1 MEGVGNVVAVDG
13 NSVIISTEGARHQY
27 KIPKSRVEGYNGAEL
42 FLDISVS
49 NLHSFDVDNNTNDVQ
64 SPRQEEDGTRSN
76 TEAIITTTSTAD
88 KFGKPVTTKEE
99 EQGLDKKHETTSSST
114 NKDEKKEQQQP
125 HLEPQMTIKGS
136 ESEVSDKP
144 IVKVQDKNIIMS
156 STESSSPSSLPNS
169 PNTTP
174 TENTIPPQV
183 EVRMKPPN
191 NIEFNP
197 PISAENLSTA
207 MEDGIS
213 GAGAANDV
221 RELKEKGKE
230 HRKLK
235 TCPKRKS

>member
-1 MEGVGNVVAVDG
+1 
-13 NSVIISTEGARHQY
+13 
-27 KIPKSRVEGYNGAEL
+27 
-42 FLDISVS
+42 
-49 NLHSFDVDNNTNDVQ
+49 
-64 SPRQEEDGTRSN
+64 
-76 TEAIITTTSTAD
+76 
-88 KFGKPVTTKEE
+88 
-99 EQGLDKKHETTSSST
+99 
-114 NKDEKKEQQQP
+114 
-125 HLEPQMTIKGS
+125 MTIKGS

-230 HRKLK
+230 HRKPQDMSQEEKLDEEKKYFGNSLVPPFTMSFALWQQSMLYWIDIFNEFAINAAK
-235 TCPKRKS
+235 TTQYWFNAFRR